1 MSECVSPV
9 KKLLFN
15 VILSLKKL
23 VEMDDKGKL
32 LLEKENFEN

>member
-1 MSECVSPV
+1 MCRFGEKVVLQCNT
-9 KKLLFN
+9 F
-15 VILSLKKL
+15 IAKKL